1 MIKNILRTLT
11 PAIIAVF
18 CCRTT
23 AAVTLFDSNG
33 FEPPAYTTGAF
44 TGSTYNGQLEGQPNS
59 LPLFQQ
65 SGPNAN
71 KATVVSNTVGGTALQ
86 VVRLDRTSSPD
97 TRWGVPLSGYPLST
111 TDQITISWNMRVE
124 QSANQGNT
132 FGPYFGIEAYAS
144 PGGGNTL
151 LGSLGVDATTG
162 DVLYQAAG
170 TGELT
175 ETGTFAAFGAWNA
188 YSIVLDYATHKYKTY
203 FNNILLGSPI
213 GFVDGAFNT
222 FSDADLSGLQA
233 AANSASIAGT
243 AYYDNY
249 RITEVP
255 EPVSAVLAGIG
266 ALLLFGVRRS
276 SRSPLAA

>member
-1 MIKNILRTLT
+1 MIKNILLT
-11 PAIIAVF
+11 SAIIALF
-18 CCRTT
+18 CCRAS
-23 AAVTLFDSNG
+23 AATTLFDSNG
-33 FEPPAYTTGAF
+33 FEPPAYTTGSF

-59 LPLFQQ
+59 IPVFQQ

-71 KATVVSNTVGGTALQ
+71 KATVVTNTVGGTALQ

-111 TDQITISWNMRVE
+111 NDQIIISWDMRVE
-124 QSANQGNT
+124 HSTDQGGT

-170 TGELT
+170 TGDLT
-175 ETGTFAAFGAWNA
+175 ETGSFAAFGVWYP
-188 YSIVLDYATHKYKTY
+188 YSIVLDYSTHQYKTF
-203 FNNILLGSPI
+203 FNNIQLGGPI

-233 AANSASIAGT
+233 AANSASIPGI

-255 EPVSAVLAGIG
+255 EPMSAMLAGIG
-266 ALLLFGVRRS
+266 VLLLWGVRRS
-276 SRSPLAA
+276 SRSQRAA